1 MSEFERQRHELV
13 QHLRERGDIR
23 SERVLAALARVPREP
38 FMDPAQAEQAY
49 ANRPF
54 PIPCGQTISQ
64 PWIVARM
71 LELLE
76 LSGDERA
83 LEVGC
88 GSGYAAAL
96 LAELARVVV
105 TIERHAPLADT
116 ARERLRGLG
125 FAGVEVRCGDGTLGA
140 ADRAP
145 FDAILVSAG
154 GTRIPPALKE
164 QLALGGRMVIPIGPR
179 TKEQRLMRVT
189 RRADGWHEESLEGVR
204 FVPLVGS

>member
-1 MSEFERQRHELV
+1 MRDSELQRRALV
-13 QHLRERGDIR
+13 QYLRERGHIH
-23 SERVLAALARVPREP
+23 SERVLAALAKVPRER
-38 FMDPAQAEQAY
+38 FVEAAHSEQAY
-49 ANRPF
+49 EDRPF

-71 LELLE
+71 LELLKP
-76 LSGDERA
+76 SGDERA

-96 LAELARVVV
+96 LAQLARVVV

-125 FAGVEVRCGDGTLGA
+125 FAEVEVRCGDGTLGA

-164 QLALGGRMVIPIGPR
+164 QLRIGGRMVIPIGPH
-179 TKEQRLMRVT
+179 TEEQRLMRVT